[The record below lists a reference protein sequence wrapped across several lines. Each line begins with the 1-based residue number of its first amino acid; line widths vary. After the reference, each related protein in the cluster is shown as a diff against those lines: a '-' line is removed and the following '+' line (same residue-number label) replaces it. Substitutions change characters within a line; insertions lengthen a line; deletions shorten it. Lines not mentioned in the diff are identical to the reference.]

1 MFVIFIHLNI
11 FGPHCVLVSCCRRI
25 SVVVVV
31 LVSSWLCA
39 LRMKET
45 IRKTN
50 EQKKNTF
57 QWIFDIDASER
68 EWVYVRIN
76 KFRYDLTPATKFDCL
91 FLSMWVT
98 RFFILCFGW
107 YNVVVNFFF
116 VFVIFGWFYL
126 LSSFSMILGTQLDT
140 DVQFFFRGL
149 FSLFLFFFFHFY
161 KFHVCCQMWSD
172 LILLCY
178 LMFSR
183 LKLIG
188 LCRYVY
194 GNRDFT

>member
-31 LVSSWLCA
+31 LDQDSWLCA
-39 LRMKET
+39 LRMKEI

-50 EQKKNTF
+50 QQQKNTF

-76 KFRYDLTPATKFDCL
+76 KFQYDLTPATKFDCL

-107 YNVVVNFFF
+107 YNVVVNFFLF
-116 VFVIFGWFYL
+116 LLFLVGFIYCRHFPWFLVRSWTLTY
-126 LSSFSMILGTQLDT
+126 S
-140 DVQFFFRGL
+140 FFRGL
-149 FSLFLFFFFHFY
+149 FSLFFRSSSFIFINSMYVVKCEVIWF
-161 KFHVCCQMWSD
+161 CCV
-172 LILLCY
+172 I
-178 LMFSR
+178 
-183 LKLIG
+183 
-188 LCRYVY
+188 
-194 GNRDFT
+194 

>member
-1 MFVIFIHLNI
+1 M
-11 FGPHCVLVSCCRRI
+11 CVANGRNHTKDQR
-25 SVVVVV
+25 
-31 LVSSWLCA
+31 
-39 LRMKET
+39 T
-45 IRKTN
+45 
-50 EQKKNTF
+50 KKNTF

-91 FLSMWVT
+91 FSSMWVT

-140 DVQFFFRGL
+140 DVQFFFGVY
-149 FSLFLFFFFHFY
+149 FPFFRSSSFIFINSMYVVKCEVIWF
-161 KFHVCCQMWSD
+161 CCV
-172 LILLCY
+172 I
-178 LMFSR
+178 
-183 LKLIG
+183 
-188 LCRYVY
+188 
-194 GNRDFT
+194 

>member
-1 MFVIFIHLNI
+1 MLSSFIWIF
-11 FGPHCVLVSCCRRI
+11 FGPHCVVVSCCRRI
-25 SVVVVV
+25 SVAVGFCRLGYVRCEWKK
-31 LVSSWLCA
+31 SYE
-39 LRMKET
+39 RP
-45 IRKTN
+45 TN
-50 EQKKNTF
+50 RRKNTF

-76 KFRYDLTPATKFDCL
+76 KFQYDLTPATKFDCL

-98 RFFILCFGW
+98 RFFYSW
-107 YNVVVNFFF
+107 YNVVVNFFL
-116 VFVIFGWFYL
+116 VVIVIFGWFYL
-126 LSSFSMILGTQLDT
+126 LSSFSMILRTQLDT
-140 DVQFFFRGL
+140 DVKFFFGVY
-149 FSLFLFFFFHFY
+149 FPFFLFFFFHFY